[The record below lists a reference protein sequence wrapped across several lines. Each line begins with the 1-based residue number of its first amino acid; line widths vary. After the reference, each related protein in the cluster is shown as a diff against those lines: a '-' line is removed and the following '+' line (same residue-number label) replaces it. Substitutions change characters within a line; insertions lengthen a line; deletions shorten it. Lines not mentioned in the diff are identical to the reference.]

1 MSAVAAH
8 SRRRPGWAAL
18 VLALLLG
25 VMLAA
30 ALVSLSNVNHGVV
43 RMMDLVREPTLC
55 LALLLAT
62 VSALFGRSWRLVLA
76 LGFLAVAAIHAARI
90 WPYVGIAP
98 EQVALAGAT
107 ERDGTCFT
115 ALSLNVKQANT
126 HHARVARLIAERR
139 PDVLLLM
146 ETHGSWAEALAPQ
159 LAAFPHVTR
168 QVQDNHYGM
177 IFASRLPVR
186 SARMLE
192 PTGEDTPTLY
202 AALTTPGGGTF
213 GFVGL
218 HPRPPLPGQSS
229 ASRDASLQRAA
240 RIVPDGTADVLVMG
254 DFNDVP
260 WSRTTSGFRAAGGYR
275 DPRIGRGTYPT
286 FPASLVPLGW
296 PLDQVLVKNGMR
308 VAGFEILPDVGAD
321 HRPVFVRACLAR

>member
-1 MSAVAAH
+1 
-8 SRRRPGWAAL
+8 
-18 VLALLLG
+18 
-25 VMLAA
+25 
-30 ALVSLSNVNHGVV
+30 
-43 RMMDLVREPTLC
+43 
-55 LALLLAT
+55 
-62 VSALFGRSWRLVLA
+62 
-76 LGFLAVAAIHAARI
+76 
-90 WPYVGIAP
+90 
-98 EQVALAGAT
+98 
-107 ERDGTCFT
+107 
-115 ALSLNVKQANT
+115 
-126 HHARVARLIAERR
+126 
-139 PDVLLLM
+139 
-146 ETHGSWAEALAPQ
+146 
-159 LAAFPHVTR
+159 
-168 QVQDNHYGM
+168 M